1 MTTSARWYLCPEQQS
16 ERLFQVVGAATGG
29 VWMGRPVVP
38 VGVSGLVLVFDL
50 CFICDMRAGCESA
63 AVI

>member
-1 MTTSARWYLCPEQQS
+1 
-16 ERLFQVVGAATGG
+16 
-29 VWMGRPVVP
+29 MGRPVVP
-38 VGVSGLVLVFDL
+38 VGVFGLVLVFDL